1 MFALLCVSGSHHHTQ
16 IGGIWRNRIGC
27 YCPPKFL
34 AHAHHCDHRKVHP
47 ANFFGCIKPPEAKVF
62 GNGIDPRLLI
72 LSQVAALARCLA
84 RQHVAFQRH
93 ELRVHKFADEVFKHP
108 VLFSEFEIQ
117 GLIPSQ

>member
-47 ANFFGCIKPPEAKVF
+47 ANFFGCIKPPKAKVF

-93 ELRVHKFADEVFKHP
+93 ELGVHKFADEVFEHP
-108 VLFSEFEIQ
+108 VLFSEFEIH